1 MNSEQKLLSKWRNL
15 PTEKQQEVMDFVEFI
30 ELKTLQD
37 NSVSETKLVSDRIK
51 LKSNL
56 GERLR
61 AIREEVVASGVHLLS
76 AKEIEQERKER
87 QGGYQ
92 GD

>member
-1 MNSEQKLLSKWRNL
+1 MNSEQKLLNKWRNL

-51 LKSNL
+51 PKSNL

-76 AKEIEQERKER
+76 AEEIEQQRKEH

-92 GD
+92 ES

>member
-1 MNSEQKLLSKWRNL
+1 MNSEEKLLNKWRNL
-15 PTEKQQEVMDFVEFI
+15 PTEKQQEVIDFVEFI
-30 ELKTLQD
+30 ELRMLQD
-37 NSVSETKLVSDRIK
+37 NGVIEDDKIEDTKQA
-51 LKSNL
+51 KSNL

-61 AIREEVVASGVHLLS
+61 AIREKAIASGIKLLNVE
-76 AKEIEQERKER
+76 EIEQERKER